1 MILFTGYIDFVPWS
15 YFWGAYDNLNCSA
28 KVYNAFKFFKSIFYC
43 LNEVTAKQINI
54 QVYCSNIYFN
64 IQIAKML
71 ALQSHVWLT
80 LFLIFTFVF
89 DLEVKIT
96 RTDLFSLSYSQLNSS
111 AKFLSAKNFNSYIRQ
126 NLWHSNNFILKIKF
140 QSIV

>member
-28 KVYNAFKFFKSIFYC
+28 KVYNAFKF
-43 LNEVTAKQINI
+43 LNQSFIVWTKFAKQINI
-54 QVYCSNIYFN
+54 QVYCSNIHFN

-96 RTDLFSLSYSQLNSS
+96 RTDLFNLSYSQLNSS
-111 AKFLSAKNFNSYIRQ
+111 AKVLTAKNFNSYIRQ
-126 NLWHSNNFILKIKF
+126 NLRHSNNFFWKIKF
-140 QSIV
+140 QSVV

>member
-1 MILFTGYIDFVPWS
+1 M
-15 YFWGAYDNLNCSA
+15 
-28 KVYNAFKFFKSIFYC
+28 
-43 LNEVTAKQINI
+43 NEVTAKQINI
-54 QVYCSNIYFN
+54 QVYCSNIHFN

-96 RTDLFSLSYSQLNSS
+96 RTDLFNLSYSQLNSS
-111 AKFLSAKNFNSYIRQ
+111 AKVLTAKNFNSYIRP
-126 NLWHSNNFILKIKF
+126 NLRHSNNFFLKIKF
-140 QSIV
+140 QSVV